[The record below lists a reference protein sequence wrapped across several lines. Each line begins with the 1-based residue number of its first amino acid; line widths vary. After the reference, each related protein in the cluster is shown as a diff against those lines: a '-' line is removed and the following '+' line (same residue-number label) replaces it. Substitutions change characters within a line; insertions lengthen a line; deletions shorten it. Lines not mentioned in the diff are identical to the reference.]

1 MVPIFITTSGI
12 GSRLGDLTQHTNKS
26 LVPLGDMYSICHIVN
41 KYPVSSQFVVSIGY
55 FGQHVQDFLELAYP
69 THNFTFVKV
78 DNYEGPGSSQ
88 AYSMLQAKE
97 VLQSPFIFHCCDSI
111 TKDVIEPQHEN
122 TLYVVKKADCHQ
134 YTGISVDGPRV
145 MKLNKK
151 GYLHDYIYTGISF
164 IRDYKAFWSHL
175 ERIYKEAPL
184 NGSLGDTDSMI
195 AMMSDG
201 IQFRYKVLHDFCD
214 TGNIDSYTEARQQY
228 PSSVSLL
235 EKSNE
240 SLCFINNTVIKF
252 QADPRVNKQ
261 RELRGVELRPC
272 TPIIVGT
279 KSNFIQMEYVKGVL
293 LSESKTYGQVKQL
306 LEWAEVALW
315 TDKKKNPTHIDICK
329 QFYYD
334 KTMQRVAGL
343 DRTDECTKINGLTV
357 GTLDSLLE
365 RLDFTALYTDEF
377 SRYHGDFIL
386 DNIMMS
392 DKNEFVLLD
401 WRHEFGSSLHYG
413 DMYYDLAKLRHNI
426 FLNHKNITN
435 NLYEITKA
443 GDSAFVDI
451 KCNFV
456 LVNQLSEY
464 DSFIREKGYDSRKIQ
479 ILTAIIWLNMA
490 PLYDGKL
497 RQFLFYFGKL
507 NLHLAIQTRP

>member
-1 MVPIFITTSGI
+1 
-12 GSRLGDLTQHTNKS
+12 
-26 LVPLGDMYSICHIVN
+26 
-41 KYPVSSQFVVSIGY
+41 
-55 FGQHVQDFLELAYP
+55 
-69 THNFTFVKV
+69 
-78 DNYEGPGSSQ
+78 
-88 AYSMLQAKE
+88 
-97 VLQSPFIFHCCDSI
+97 
-111 TKDVIEPQHEN
+111 
-122 TLYVVKKADCHQ
+122 
-134 YTGISVDGPRV
+134 
-145 MKLNKK
+145 
-151 GYLHDYIYTGISF
+151 
-164 IRDYKAFWSHL
+164 
-175 ERIYKEAPL
+175 
-184 NGSLGDTDSMI
+184 
-195 AMMSDG
+195 
-201 IQFRYKVLHDFCD
+201 
-214 TGNIDSYTEARQQY
+214 
-228 PSSVSLL
+228 
-235 EKSNE
+235 
-240 SLCFINNTVIKF
+240 
-252 QADPRVNKQ
+252 
-261 RELRGVELRPC
+261 
-272 TPIIVGT
+272 
-279 KSNFIQMEYVKGVL
+279 MEHVKGVL
-293 LSESKTYGQVKQL
+293 LSESKTYGQVKHL

-315 TDKKKNPTHIDICK
+315 IDKKKNPTHIDICK

-401 WRHEFGSSLHYG
+401 WRHEFGKSLHYG

-464 DSFIREKGYDSRKIQ
+464 DSFIRERGYDSRKIR
-479 ILTAIIWLNMA
+479 ILTSIIWLNMA

-507 NLHLAIQTRP
+507 NLYLAI